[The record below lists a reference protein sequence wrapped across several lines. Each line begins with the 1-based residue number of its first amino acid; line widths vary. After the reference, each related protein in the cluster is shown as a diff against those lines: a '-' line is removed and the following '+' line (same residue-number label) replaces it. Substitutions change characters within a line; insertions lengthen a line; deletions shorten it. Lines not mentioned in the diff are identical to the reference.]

1 MRVSPLLTRGL
12 LQKKGWQMRQLVTVL
27 FYMTVVNSKLMD
39 CTKFEDRLSDYLE
52 HTVEKDIRKA
62 MSTHALQ
69 CPVCHSLMNE
79 VKNTI
84 AACRQAAEPKP
95 ALTKLDAQILAR
107 TAPALAINCDEF
119 EAFLTD
125 YLDGF
130 LAANVFHR
138 WERHAVLCDD
148 CTDLPGEV
156 VRSLGALISYKSEEL
171 PVPHGLHERIL
182 QRTIGTESAKS
193 AKASWSD
200 RFQEW
205 VRSFSF
211 PISVPQLAPV
221 AVMALFAF
229 LFVSQ
234 TVSADGSLSDVY
246 AKSYHLAEQT
256 FEQSSNVWN
265 GKPMDTPVFNKE
277 PITGTTT
284 VSGENANK

>member
-1 MRVSPLLTRGL
+1 MASANNKVI
-12 LQKKGWQMRQLVTVL
+12 
-27 FYMTVVNSKLMD
+27 D
-39 CTKFEDRLSDYLE
+39 CTAFEARLSDYLE
-52 HTVEKDIRKA
+52 HTVEKDVRRSMA
-62 MSTHALQ
+62 AHALQ
-69 CPVCHSLMNE
+69 CPLCHALMNE
-79 VKNTI
+79 VKNAI
-84 AACRQAAEPKP
+84 AACRQVAEPKP

-107 TAPALAINCDEF
+107 TMPAAAVDCEEF
-119 EAFLTD
+119 EAYLTD

-130 LAANVFHR
+130 LPANVFHR

-156 VRSLGALISYKSEEL
+156 VRSLAALISYKSEEL
-171 PVPHGLHERIL
+171 HVPFGLHERIL
-182 QRTIGTESAKS
+182 QRTLGTAKAKT

-205 VRSFSF
+205 VRGFSF

-221 AVMALFAF
+221 ATMTLFAF

-256 FEQSSNVWN
+256 YEQGANVWN
-265 GKPMDTPVFNKE
+265 GKPMDAPVVYQD
-277 PITGTTT
+277 PITGTRT
-284 VSGENANK
+284 VSDTNANN